1 MIELKIR
8 IQESDYGYLTK
19 QLLELV
25 LNNESASNAGNV
37 LISLLPI
44 DIQEKLAVEIFNL
57 NKQHI
62 IDLIIKTAREHNIVL
77 KLVDIHAEKLV

>member
-44 DIQEKLAVEIFNL
+44 DIQEKLAVEILNS

-62 IDLIIKTAREHNIVL
+62 ISLIMEAASKHNIEFN
-77 KLVDIHAEKLV
+77 LVDIHAEKIG